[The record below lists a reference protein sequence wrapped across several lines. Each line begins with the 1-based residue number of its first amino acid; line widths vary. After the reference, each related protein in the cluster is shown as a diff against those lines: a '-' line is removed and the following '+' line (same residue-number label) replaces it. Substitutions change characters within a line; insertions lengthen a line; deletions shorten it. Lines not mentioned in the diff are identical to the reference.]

1 VRSKTTLQR
10 LVVLLLSAIALVGCG
25 VSERFE
31 DMGAPFSYDSR
42 PLADRMADREAE
54 LAAERTTDDPV
65 PAAFAFADDTSL
77 PTGADDDLEPAAEA
91 EPDPDLL
98 IPTSPIGVILRGGP
112 GREHREVLRI
122 PVDAVVAATGNEIGE
137 WTHVDY
143 GDASGWVSLTLMA
156 LAPEGSLVTLGSE
169 PAEAINRNMLRVVG
183 KTDGAGLN
191 MRVTPDLESN
201 IVALLPGGA
210 EVEQIGEPSGPWVQ
224 VSHNG
229 FTGWA
234 WAAYMEP
241 VN

>member
-1 VRSKTTLQR
+1 M
-10 LVVLLLSAIALVGCG
+10 LLLSAIELAGRG

-31 DMGAPFSYDSR
+31 DMGAPFSYDNR
-42 PLADRMADREAE
+42 PLAERMADREAE

-65 PAAFAFADDTSL
+65 PAAFAFADEAAVASVANEDI
-77 PTGADDDLEPAAEA
+77 DPAAETD
-91 EPDPDLL
+91 PDPDLL

-122 PVDAVVAATGNEIGE
+122 PIDAVVAATGSEIGE

-143 GDASGWVSLTLMA
+143 GDASGWVPLTLMA
-156 LAPEGSLVTLGSE
+156 LAPEGSIVTLGSE
-169 PAEAINRNMLRVVG
+169 PAEAINRDMLRVVG

-210 EVEQIGEPSGPWVQ
+210 EVEQIGDTSGPWVQ